1 MEEERIRK
9 KKTRS
14 PFHLPPPSPTIRL
27 RFQHTHTKSSTSSF
41 FFFLFFHQWPNT
53 FCRFRFDNFISDGGW
68 NRKEK
73 KIKKIKKIK
82 KERGKKKTNKQKKKL
97 EKNFRFPTPP
107 RCWATGGGRRHLWR
121 SIRRPMISKPRSKE
135 VKKQRKGALNDC
147 AQISGN
153 RTIKTKKLGSL
164 LSSYQRPSQLEWI
177 PHKLEDG
184 RA

>member
-1 MEEERIRK
+1 MNGRGENKEK
-9 KKTRS
+9 KNPVPFSSTPPLPHHSS
-14 PFHLPPPSPTIRL
+14 PFPTHAHKE
-27 RFQHTHTKSSTSSF
+27 FHEFF

-135 VKKQRKGALNDC
+135 VKKKEKG
-147 AQISGN
+147 
-153 RTIKTKKLGSL
+153 
-164 LSSYQRPSQLEWI
+164 P
-177 PHKLEDG
+177 
-184 RA
+184 